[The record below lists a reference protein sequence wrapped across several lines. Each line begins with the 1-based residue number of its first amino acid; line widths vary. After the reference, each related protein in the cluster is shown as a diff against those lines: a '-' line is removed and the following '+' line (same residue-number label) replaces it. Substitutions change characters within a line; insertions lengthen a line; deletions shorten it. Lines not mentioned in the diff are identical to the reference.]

1 MNTDFASL
9 SHIPLD
15 TGTRYQRPPNM
26 SELVHV
32 DNPAVEVMTNFEYV
46 HAVTTRSDISID
58 DALEHMKTRGVRL
71 LLVVDQSERVI
82 GLVTAKDIQG
92 EKPVKIAQERG
103 QPRSDITVAMIMTP
117 QERIDALNMISVRS
131 AQVGHIIET
140 LNQIRRQH
148 ALVVEVD
155 EKTNE
160 QRICGMFSTS
170 QISKQLGYDVTR
182 DTSAADSLAE
192 ISHELG

>member
-1 MNTDFASL
+1 
-9 SHIPLD
+9 
-15 TGTRYQRPPNM
+15 
-26 SELVHV
+26 
-32 DNPAVEVMTNFEYV
+32 
-46 HAVTTRSDISID
+46 
-58 DALEHMKTRGVRL
+58 
-71 LLVVDQSERVI
+71 
-82 GLVTAKDIQG
+82 
-92 EKPVKIAQERG
+92 
-103 QPRSDITVAMIMTP
+103 
-117 QERIDALNMISVRS
+117 
-131 AQVGHIIET
+131 

>member
-1 MNTDFASL
+1 MNTDFAAL

-15 TGTRYQRPPNM
+15 LGTRYQRPPNM
-26 SELVHV
+26 AELVHL

-46 HAVTTRSDISID
+46 HAVTTQSDISID
-58 DALEHMKTRGVRL
+58 DALERMKTRGVRL
-71 LLVVDQSERVI
+71 LLVVDQGERVI

-92 EKPVKIAQERG
+92 EKPVKLAQESG
-103 QPRSDITVAMIMTP
+103 QPRHDITVAMIMTP
-117 QERIDALNMISVRS
+117 QEKIEALNMISVRS
-131 AQVGHIIET
+131 AQVGHIVET
-140 LNQIRRQH
+140 LNQIQRQH

-182 DTSAADSLAE
+182 DTSAAHSLAE